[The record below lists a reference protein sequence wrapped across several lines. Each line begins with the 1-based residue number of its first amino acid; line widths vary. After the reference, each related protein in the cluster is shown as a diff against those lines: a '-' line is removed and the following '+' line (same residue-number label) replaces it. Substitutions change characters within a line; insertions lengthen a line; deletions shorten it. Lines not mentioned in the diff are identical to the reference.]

1 MVVERHDEN
10 LHTMRRLLWKW
21 GNTLHYVRRKEAE
34 ISNLRGLID
43 DVYDTL
49 GATWPNGQP
58 KASGIAKPVE
68 RAVESAQRRVSEYER
83 AIGLIETAIADALR
97 LKAVLDGFVDALPD
111 ELDRKIIALRYVD
124 GHRWG
129 YIGLKLS
136 LDESV
141 IRKRERATLR
151 EMCTQTEV
159 ARFCPFS

>member
-1 MVVERHDEN
+1 MERHDEN

-124 GHRWG
+124 GHKWD
-129 YIGLKLS
+129 YISLKLYLAVS
-136 LDESV
+136 T
-141 IRKRERATLR
+141 IRDRERATVQCLCG
-151 EMCTQTEV
+151 ESEV
-159 ARFCPFS
+159 RRFSAFV